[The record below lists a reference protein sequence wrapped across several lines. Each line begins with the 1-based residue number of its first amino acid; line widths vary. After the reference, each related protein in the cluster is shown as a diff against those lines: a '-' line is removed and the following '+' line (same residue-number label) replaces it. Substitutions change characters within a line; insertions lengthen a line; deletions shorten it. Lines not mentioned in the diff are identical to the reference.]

1 MSAVGGERDAPLLF
15 FGDLSALELSTEY
28 RSLKDDP
35 VRSFYRQCLL
45 NSISYK
51 RAVGYFRSSVFLVIG
66 PSMIDFSRRGGRT
79 QLICSPEL
87 DADDIDSIALGYAG
101 RSDLVAEQLVEQID
115 SLLASEET
123 AHSTR
128 ILATLISAGSM
139 DLKLAI
145 RMDRKGLYHE
155 KIGVFSDT
163 LGNRVSFKGSANETW
178 SAWHRNGNFESIE
191 VFCDWRGGLERE
203 RVNRHELHFDSLW
216 SETDADVEVF
226 AFPTKAAEHLKK
238 SAFRGLQDLTIE
250 RLPLSETRPFSTPS
264 PNWSD

>member
-1 MSAVGGERDAPLLF
+1 MPLLF
-15 FGDLSALELSTEY
+15 SGDLSVLKLSTEY

-45 NSISYK
+45 NSMSYK
-51 RAVGYFRSSVFLVIG
+51 RAVGYFRSSVFVVIG
-66 PSMIDFSRRGGRT
+66 PSIIDFSRRGGRT

-101 RSDLVAEQLVEQID
+101 RSELVAERLVEQID
-115 SLLASEET
+115 SLLASDET
-123 AHSTR
+123 AHSTQ

-139 DLKLAI
+139 DIKLAV
-145 RMDRKGLYHE
+145 RTDRKGLYHE
-155 KIGVFSDT
+155 KIGIFSDT

-178 SAWHRNGNFESIE
+178 SAWHRNGNFKSIE

-238 SAFRGLQDLTIE
+238 SAFRGLQDLAVD
-250 RLPLSETRPFSTPS
+250 RLPLSETRRSALPHQSGAI
-264 PNWSD
+264 DE